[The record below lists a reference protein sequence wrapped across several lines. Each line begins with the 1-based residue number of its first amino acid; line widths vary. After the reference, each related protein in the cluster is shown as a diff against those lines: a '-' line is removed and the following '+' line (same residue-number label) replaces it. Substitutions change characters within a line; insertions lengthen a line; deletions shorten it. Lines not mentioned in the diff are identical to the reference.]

1 MSIFTESVI
10 HEMTRRCMIYD
21 GTNLA
26 HGFPDLHE
34 GGDTAAGR
42 DAAPVSEVRTRT
54 RMSNKEMER

>member
-1 MSIFTESVI
+1 
-10 HEMTRRCMIYD
+10 MIYD